1 MGQGNDGQCWSP
13 AATEQHIQHSSSR
26 GLQLHAEIKLI
37 NTARST
43 NTHRGVLASHTH
55 CSRFLDSCILDAG
68 CSECRNKATQCRCQQ
83 AIPNVHP
90 WRTAGNLLSYTMECL
105 AVIGR
110 KKHAGVLVCE
120 GLEDCLSG
128 RLQATQQR
136 LQAASTCTKTW
147 RTTWNRDTE
156 AACAL
161 PVRLAVRG
169 FDAATCSCLDF
180 IACSSNGK
188 QYTCSSPYLQGQ
200 ADGWAW
206 MARVGVSRIQLYPV
220 PSLQGQLSFCLSGQP
235 PNWGNPDVREGT
247 EQAWYLG
254 YMTLCKPQP
263 DSTCLSPQYSGVEA
277 ERL

>member
-1 MGQGNDGQCWSP
+1 MTDSAGPWQR
-13 AATEQHIQHSSSR
+13 IQHSSSH
-26 GLQLHAEIKLI
+26 GLHAEIKLI

-43 NTHRGVLASHTH
+43 NAHRGVLASHTH

-68 CSECRNKATQCRCQQ
+68 CSKCRNKATQCRCQQ

-90 WRTAGNLLSYTMECL
+90 WRTAGNSPSYTMECL

-110 KKHAGVLVCE
+110 KKHAGVLVCK

-128 RLQATQQR
+128 RLQA
-136 LQAASTCTKTW
+136 AGTCTKTC

-161 PVRLAVRG
+161 PVRLALRG

-188 QYTCSSPYLQGQ
+188 QYTCSSSYLQGQ
-200 ADGWAW
+200 ADGRAW

-220 PSLQGQLSFCLSGQP
+220 PSLQGPLSFCPL
-235 PNWGNPDVREGT
+235 NWGSPDVREGT
-247 EQAWYLG
+247 EQAWDLG

-263 DSTCLSPQYSGVEA
+263 NSTCLSP
-277 ERL
+277 